1 MNDAGAVLMNANDNV
16 ATALT
21 DLPAGVR
28 VIIRSKL
35 GQEERI
41 VLTAEEIPFGHKVAV
56 RSIREGE
63 QVFKY
68 GHSIGE
74 TTSDIATGQ
83 LVHVHNSQQYS
94 RTRFYSRAANRAR
107 SLGGSSTPADFC
119 FALSLA

>member
-1 MNDAGAVLMNANDNV
+1 MNANDNV

-41 VLTAEEIPFGHKVAV
+41 VLTAEEIPFGNKVAV

-74 TTSDIATGQ
+74 ATSDIATGQ
-83 LVHVHNSQQYS
+83 LVHVHNLSS
-94 RTRFYSRAANRAR
+94 IRGRA
-107 SLGGSSTPADFC
+107 STPEPATE
-119 FALSLA
+119 